1 MSFLRR
7 FGFFLIFAAVMTV
20 CPSALEAAGR
30 ERVRVAVMD
39 FRDNSNAAAP
49 ARAIQDMLSGELA
62 KIPAFSVV
70 ERMHLDSVAQEQ
82 RMSAQGLTEESTNV
96 EMSHIKAAQYLIAGA
111 ITQYHYQASGGAVP
125 VPVPFLGGVAVAS
138 EEAHVTL
145 DVRLIDTTTSE
156 VVATLRQTGVAN
168 QTQGGI
174 ATSYGGFGTG
184 KAGGLLSQAT
194 FEAVTK
200 IVYELQEKLLGD
212 SGAYRV
218 LSASTKEVMCNLG
231 SANSSVKKGDRF
243 VAYRRGEVIRDFDG
257 TELGVEKNYLCMFQI
272 TSVDTGYSTGKII
285 KGCVPRRGAL
295 VSRAPSNWKEL
306 KYAADDYGDV
316 GGFDIDAAMEE
327 KRREM
332 N

>member
-1 MSFLRR
+1 M
-7 FGFFLIFAAVMTV
+7 
-20 CPSALEAAGR
+20 
-30 ERVRVAVMD
+30 
-39 FRDNSNAAAP
+39 
-49 ARAIQDMLSGELA
+49 
-62 KIPAFSVV
+62 
-70 ERMHLDSVAQEQ
+70 
-82 RMSAQGLTEESTNV
+82 
-96 EMSHIKAAQYLIAGA
+96 
-111 ITQYHYQASGGAVP
+111 
-125 VPVPFLGGVAVAS
+125 
-138 EEAHVTL
+138 
-145 DVRLIDTTTSE
+145 
-156 VVATLRQTGVAN
+156 
-168 QTQGGI
+168 
-174 ATSYGGFGTG
+174 
-184 KAGGLLSQAT
+184 
-194 FEAVTK
+194 TK